1 MEDVRKER
9 KERVRST
16 HKDKHDRK
24 VSKPVVSSR
33 VEAPA
38 EGCLPPILLLKA
50 AAPRRKSDNKS
61 KLPELG
67 VGTRPTP

>member
-9 KERVRST
+9 VRST
-16 HKDKHDRK
+16 QKDKHGRK
-24 VSKPVVSSR
+24 ISNPVVPSR

-38 EGCLPPILLLKA
+38 EGRPPPILLLKA
-50 AAPRRKSDNKS
+50 AARRRKSDNKS

-67 VGTRPTP
+67 VGTRPTR

>member
-9 KERVRST
+9 VPSA

-33 VEAPA
+33 VEAP
-38 EGCLPPILLLKA
+38 
-50 AAPRRKSDNKS
+50 R
-61 KLPELG
+61 
-67 VGTRPTP
+67 